1 MVTVRNVTGFKR
13 NIFNLRL
20 KISIFFHY
28 LTVLGK
34 GELSLKEFILVL
46 RRLLLFVSRMKQ
58 NKFVEIEG
66 KTRLGLYIPG
76 FPSTAFLTACRKF
89 SQFEEKMPCTTVLLS
104 ITSACPY
111 HCQYCYQKLDKGKEV
126 DIEVLVGIVRKL
138 QEMGVA
144 FFNIEGGEPFFAY
157 ERLKQVCQAIDSRSE
172 IWINSTGAGMTK
184 ERLAELRGLNVT
196 AVMFSLHSPDAKLFN
211 KFMGKDSAWETM
223 KAGVEMC
230 HEAGL
235 AVAFNTC
242 LLREDFYNG
251 TFEGIMEAA
260 KDFKACLIQIIKPK
274 PAGGWLEKG
283 VVEFTPQDI
292 EYVKG
297 KVNQYNLHKKK
308 ADYPAISAQII
319 EENKTVFGCTAGG
332 TDRFYINAKGDLQPC
347 EFLNISFGNIMKD
360 KFEDIYAKMRTCFD
374 WGGESYLCES
384 CSQDIHRLYEE
395 NGLDTL
401 PLTPELSEKIY
412 GSWERGK
419 KTDLYERL
427 ERMRQIS
434 HHRYP

>member
-1 MVTVRNVTGFKR
+1 MVTVRNVTCFRR

-20 KISIFFHY
+20 KVSVFFCF
-28 LTVLGK
+28 LSARRK

-66 KTRLGLYIPG
+66 KTCLGLYIPG
-76 FPSTAFLTACRKF
+76 FPSTAFLTACWKF
-89 SQFEEKMPCTTVLLS
+89 SQFKERMPCTTVLLS

-111 HCQYCYQKLDKGKEV
+111 HCQHCYQKLDKGKDV
-126 DIEVLVGIVRKL
+126 DIEVLLEIVSKL
-138 QEMGVA
+138 QEMGIA

-211 KFMGKDSAWETM
+211 MFMGKDSAWETM

-242 LLREDFYNG
+242 LQREDFYNG
-251 TFEGIMEAA
+251 TFEGIMETA

-283 VVEFTPQDI
+283 VVEFSPQDI

-308 ADYPAISAQII
+308 ANYPAISAQII
-319 EENKTVFGCTAGG
+319 EEDKSVFGCTAGG

-347 EFLNISFGNIMKD
+347 EFLNISFGNIMRD
-360 KFEDIYAKMRTCFD
+360 KFEDIYTKMRTCFA
-374 WGGESYLCES
+374 WGGEGYLCES
-384 CSQDIHRLYEE
+384 CSQEIHRHYEE

-412 GSWERGK
+412 GSWERGRR
-419 KTDLYERL
+419 TDLYERL
-427 ERMRQIS
+427 ERMR
-434 HHRYP
+434 